1 MEQQH
6 DLSEVLEVA
15 SIAGHILL
23 ENGAEISRVEDI
35 MARISTYYGVD
46 KGNFFVLSNGIFTT
60 GMSGGK
66 VEKAGGQ
73 ASTYANVEFIP
84 IRPIQLQK
92 VVQVNQLSYDISAGK
107 CTLEEARARLE
118 KIRSTPAK
126 PMWEQTLGSAF
137 GAAGFCAVFGGG
149 WLDCGAAFV
158 VGLLLNVFIFLVSGR
173 YMSRIVG
180 GICNALV
187 ATLLCVG
194 CYHVGFGNS
203 LANIIIGA
211 IMPLIPGVPFVNGV
225 RDLANADYLA
235 GLTRLTDA
243 LLGFFCIA
251 IGVSVGFILDGA
263 LSGGLIEL
271 NGVWANP
278 ETASLLV
285 QTLAAFIGTTAFA
298 VLFGVPRK
306 QYIPSGIVGA
316 LGWLLYL
323 ILFRKAGMSAAIAT
337 LISTIFIG
345 ILSRVFAVIE
355 KCPAAVFL
363 LCGIFPLVPGAGVF
377 WCTYYLIS
385 SQIEQSSSAGFLAG
399 KVAIAIVLGII
410 LAMELPQRFFSGHR
424 RFSHEEEHRHTDHA
438 HRHAEDFLHA
448 DFLLVQDGVG
458 KDDQDGCESHQGGS
472 DSRIRVLDGH
482 QGKRYAEGGPE
493 ERKDGDIGQSLAV
506 MERRFQ
512 AGQVLLERHE
522 RQESG
527 TADEGA
533 DHRGRKRQHRV
544 HEFGG
549 AGRDRRLV
557 MLHAD
562 LAEDEADTLS
572 GAGAK
577 TQQDAFQ
584 RQGQLHLMTF
594 SFT

>member
-35 MARISTYYGVD
+35 MARISTYFGVD

-66 VEKAGGQ
+66 MEKAGGQ

-92 VVQVNQLSYDISAGK
+92 VVEVNQLSYDISAGR
-107 CTLEEARARLE
+107 CTLQQARTRLE
-118 KIRSTPAK
+118 RIRNTPAK
-126 PMWEQTLGSAF
+126 PVWEQVLGSAF

-149 WLDCGAAFV
+149 WLDCGAAFL
-158 VGLLLNVFIFLVSGR
+158 VGCLLYPFILLVSGR

-180 GICNALV
+180 GISNALV
-187 ATLLCVG
+187 ATLLCVA
-194 CYHVGFGNS
+194 CYHLGFGNS
-203 LANIIIGA
+203 LSNIIIGA

-251 IGVSVGFILDGA
+251 IGVSVGFIVDGA
-263 LSGGLIEL
+263 FSHGLIEL
-271 NGVWANP
+271 AGVSLNP
-278 ETASLLV
+278 ETSGLLV

-306 QYIPSGIVGA
+306 QYVAAGVVGA

-323 ILFRKAGMSAAIAT
+323 ILIRYAGMSAAIAT
-337 LISTIFIG
+337 LISTVFIG
-345 ILSRVFAVIE
+345 ILSRVFAVVE

-385 SQIEQSSSAGFLAG
+385 SQFDMSSTAGFTAA
-399 KVAIAIVLGII
+399 KIAIAIVLGII
-410 LAMELPQRFFSGHR
+410 LAMELPQRFFSG
-424 RFSHEEEHRHTDHA
+424 
-438 HRHAEDFLHA
+438 
-448 DFLLVQDGVG
+448 
-458 KDDQDGCESHQGGS
+458 
-472 DSRIRVLDGH
+472 
-482 QGKRYAEGGPE
+482 
-493 ERKDGDIGQSLAV
+493 
-506 MERRFQ
+506 
-512 AGQVLLERHE
+512 
-522 RQESG
+522 
-527 TADEGA
+527 
-533 DHRGRKRQHRV
+533 RKR
-544 HEFGG
+544 
-549 AGRDRRLV
+549 
-557 MLHAD
+557 
-562 LAEDEADTLS
+562 LS
-572 GAGAK
+572 
-577 TQQDAFQ
+577 
-584 RQGQLHLMTF
+584 H
-594 SFT
+594 

>member
-23 ENGAEISRVEDI
+23 ENGAEISRVDDI

-92 VVQVNQLSYDISAGK
+92 VVEVNQLSYDISAGR
-107 CTLEEARARLE
+107 CTLQEARARLE
-118 KIRSTPAK
+118 KIRNTSAK
-126 PMWEQTLGSAF
+126 PVWEQVLGSAF

-149 WLDCGAAFV
+149 WLDCGAAFL
-158 VGLLLNVFIFLVSGR
+158 VGCLLYPFILLVSGR

-180 GICNALV
+180 GISNALV
-187 ATLLCVG
+187 ATLLCVA
-194 CYHVGFGNS
+194 CYHLGFGNS
-203 LANIIIGA
+203 LSNIIIGA

-251 IGVSVGFILDGA
+251 IGVSVGFIVDGA
-263 LSGGLIEL
+263 FSHGLIEL
-271 NGVWANP
+271 AGVSLNP
-278 ETASLLV
+278 ETSSLLV

-306 QYIPSGIVGA
+306 QYVAAGLVGA
-316 LGWLLYL
+316 FGWLLYL
-323 ILFRKAGMSAAIAT
+323 ILFRHAGMSAAIAT

-345 ILSRVFAVIE
+345 ILSRVFAVVE

-377 WCTYYLIS
+377 WSTYYLIS
-385 SQIEQSSSAGFLAG
+385 NQFELSSTAGFTAG
-399 KVAIAIVLGII
+399 KIAIAIVLGII
-410 LAMELPQRFFSGHR
+410 LAMELPQRFFSG
-424 RFSHEEEHRHTDHA
+424 
-438 HRHAEDFLHA
+438 
-448 DFLLVQDGVG
+448 
-458 KDDQDGCESHQGGS
+458 
-472 DSRIRVLDGH
+472 
-482 QGKRYAEGGPE
+482 
-493 ERKDGDIGQSLAV
+493 
-506 MERRFQ
+506 
-512 AGQVLLERHE
+512 
-522 RQESG
+522 
-527 TADEGA
+527 
-533 DHRGRKRQHRV
+533 RKR
-544 HEFGG
+544 
-549 AGRDRRLV
+549 
-557 MLHAD
+557 
-562 LAEDEADTLS
+562 LS
-572 GAGAK
+572 
-577 TQQDAFQ
+577 
-584 RQGQLHLMTF
+584 H
-594 SFT
+594 